1 MPGDEKNCLNA
12 MSLDM
17 TYFEAGGRHY
27 LCWADFT
34 RNEANLEGISSLYIA
49 TIDPSNPTQ
58 LTSKASVITVPEY
71 FWENVRFRVN
81 EGAAVI
87 QRDDNVY
94 LAYSASGTGSEYCI
108 GLLSGKAG
116 DDLTNPDNWT
126 KNPYP
131 IMTSTD
137 FNDEVSGN
145 RNTTPLPLM
154 SMETRL
160 SYTTQDR
167 QQHIRDTAEIHCMT
181 HVVMHISNRYSTI
194 KTVCRSS
201 TCQRRN
207 SQKKARQVSRL
218 L

>member
-1 MPGDEKNCLNA
+1 MAGDEKNCLNA

-34 RNEANLEGISSLYIA
+34 KNEGNPEGISSLYIA

-87 QRDDNVY
+87 QRGDDVY

-108 GLLSGKAG
+108 GLLRGKAG
-116 DDLTNPDNWT
+116 DDLTNPD
-126 KNPYP
+126 KY
-131 IMTSTD
+131 
-137 FNDEVSGN
+137 
-145 RNTTPLPLM
+145 
-154 SMETRL
+154 RL
-160 SYTTQDR
+160 
-167 QQHIRDTAEIHCMT
+167 
-181 HVVMHISNRYSTI
+181 
-194 KTVCRSS
+194 
-201 TCQRRN
+201 
-207 SQKKARQVSRL
+207 
-218 L
+218 